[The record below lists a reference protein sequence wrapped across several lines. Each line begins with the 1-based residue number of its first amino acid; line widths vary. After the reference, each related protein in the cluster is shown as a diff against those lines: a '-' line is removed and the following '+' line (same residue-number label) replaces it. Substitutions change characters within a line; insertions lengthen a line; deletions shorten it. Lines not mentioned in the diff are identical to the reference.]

1 MKRTF
6 MESLWSRRHGRLG
19 RQDFSWP
26 CRTVR
31 LCLALL
37 VLIGVFLGPWSQQ
50 VHGEVAA
57 APYSSRLEIRF
68 LTEDI
73 GTFPAGTTLGV
84 FWVTPAPGWYVYGH
98 TPGATGLPTTL
109 QAMLAPDN
117 TFLRV
122 WYPSGIEIEDS
133 LEPGVMVEAFTGS
146 TPLFMVLPEAED
158 LLEQDVLQTHL
169 RMLLCS
175 DRSCWPI
182 DVREEH
188 DPADLIARSRDVDM
202 FDPADREWLD
212 FLQTAFPGATTTPF
226 VRPESSPLVEEST
239 ASAEFAPHRLEPISY
254 QPGLEVRGLGKALL
268 LALLGGLILNLTP
281 CVLPV
286 VSLKLRG
293 LIPDASSGDLETQ
306 RKAFRDHNQLFALG
320 ILTFFM
326 FLAFLLSLTGMV
338 WGQIF
343 QSPSTVIVLATLLL
357 ALSLSLFGVF
367 NLPVIDL
374 KMGRKGDSSLSSEG
388 QAYFTGMLATLLA
401 TPCSGP
407 FLGGVL
413 AWTLIQPPLV
423 VAGVFFC
430 VGLGMASP
438 YFVVS
443 FFPSLVRFLPKPG
456 NWTLY
461 LEKALG
467 FLLLAT
473 CIYLLTF
480 LPEEFLFP
488 VLILFWVTGMAAW
501 IWGGWTN
508 LSHSALRRWSIRAG
522 ALVLLLA
529 TGGWALSAKPVSS
542 EWEMFSA
549 DEFVQA
555 LGSDRMLVE
564 FTAEWCP
571 NCKFLE
577 KTVLTPGNLA
587 PLQDR
592 YGFRLVRVDLTHDHP
607 DGMALLRGLG
617 SQSIPLVAIFDHG
630 PSAERPLILRDL
642 FTLGQLEQALET
654 AFMAR

>member
-1 MKRTF
+1 MKRIF
-6 MESLWSRRHGRLG
+6 LGREAESMERDWNVSRRAWLFGFLLLLG
-19 RQDFSWP
+19 LGTGLGSG
-26 CRTVR
+26 
-31 LCLALL
+31 
-37 VLIGVFLGPWSQQ
+37 IGPWERPA
-50 VHGEVAA
+50 HGDTTP
-57 APYSSRLEIRF
+57 APYSSRLETYV
-68 LTEDI
+68 LDE
-73 GTFPAGTTLGV
+73 ALGLLPPGATV
-84 FWVTPAPGWYVYGH
+84 GVYWVTPAPGWYAYGH
-98 TPGATGLPTTL
+98 EPGPTGMPTTL
-109 QAMLAPDN
+109 QAMLAPGEEY
-117 TFLRV
+117 LRV
-122 WYPSGIEIEDS
+122 LYPPGVVIEDS
-133 LEPGVMVEAFTGS
+133 LEPGVMVEAFKEA
-146 TPLFMVLPEAED
+146 TPLFVVLPGEEI
-158 LLEQDVLQTHL
+158 LRERDVLHIHL

-182 DVREEH
+182 DLREEH
-188 DPADLIARSRDVDM
+188 KVADLLERTRHVSGDEPDWI
-202 FDPADREWLD
+202 EQL
-212 FLQTAFPGATTTPF
+212 LTAAPGATTTPF
-226 VRPESSPLVEEST
+226 VRPGAASGPVTEPALIEFSPE
-239 ASAEFAPHRLEPISY
+239 RLEPVSF

-293 LIPDASSGDLETQ
+293 LIPDASSGDLESQ

-326 FLAFLLSLTGMV
+326 ILAFLLSLTGMV

-343 QSPSTVIVLATLLL
+343 QSPTTVIVLATLLL

-374 KMGRKGDSSLSSEG
+374 KMGRKGESSLSSEG

-430 VGLGMASP
+430 VGLGMAAP

-443 FFPSLVRFLPKPG
+443 FFPNLVRYLPRPG

-480 LPEEFLFP
+480 LPGEFLFP
-488 VLILFWVTGMAAW
+488 VLILFWATGMASW

-522 ALVLLLA
+522 ALILVLA
-529 TGGWALSAKPVSS
+529 AGGWALTAKPVSS
-542 EWEMFSA
+542 DWEPFSA
-549 DEFVQA
+549 ELYVQA
-555 LGSDRMLVE
+555 LGADRMLVE

-587 PLQDR
+587 PFQDK
-592 YGFRLVRVDLTHDHP
+592 YGLRLVKVDLTHDSP

-617 SQSIPLVAIFDHG
+617 SQSIPLVAIFDRG
-630 PSAERPLILRDL
+630 ESAERPVILRDL
-642 FTLGQLEQALET
+642 FTLGQLEQALDM
-654 AFMAR
+654 AFEQQ